1 MPETSAPARV
11 SRRRLALAAA
21 LVLSL
26 FLAVTNALIQAPAAA
41 AAGSPILVIAAH
53 PDDETLGAAGV
64 IDAAVAAGRPVYVAV
79 VTNGALPGVAG
90 PSASSVCG
98 ATAGAASGEA
108 LLGLTRER
116 ESEAAMA
123 YLGGGAIP
131 WTNSLVS
138 THVFFL
144 GYPDGGGLATDG
156 IAGISQGLS
165 VSDDL
170 GIGTYADSGDSSNVN
185 CNGDFHFLKDGSHA
199 LFTQANLQGDISDV
213 IAAVHPGDIYTHAV
227 FDGHPDHAAVAR
239 DVLQAVQSLGLTTT
253 VHATLIHHLEQAGC
267 LAGSAW
273 FWPNPEQV
281 TDPAARA
288 TPTDPFLA
296 PPLFASNSFSVGAP
310 SSHCP
315 ASDSD
320 TPVGTD
326 WGPWGAPN
334 EIDPVPADMTP
345 ADLSLN
351 HKWQAILKYQTQL
364 GTCPANVASCGYLYA
379 FIKSDEFFWSYSFG
393 AGAKPA
399 PLSWPGIS
407 GSGHGVG
414 DTLTPNNAT
423 TGTWANTPTGY
434 VDQWVRCDPVG
445 ELSSCSDIAGATGP
459 DPDRRPATRSSV
471 PMPARPCASR

>member
-26 FLAVTNALIQAPAAA
+26 FLAVTNALIRAPAAA

-64 IDAAVAAGRPVYVAV
+64 IEAAVAAGRPVYVAV

-199 LFTQANLQGDISDV
+199 SFTQANLQGDISDV
-213 IAAVHPGDIYTHAV
+213 IAAVQPGRHLHAC
-227 FDGHPDHAAVAR
+227 R
-239 DVLQAVQSLGLTTT
+239 SLM
-253 VHATLIHHLEQAGC
+253 AI
-267 LAGSAW
+267 
-273 FWPNPEQV
+273 
-281 TDPAARA
+281 
-288 TPTDPFLA
+288 PTMPR
-296 PPLFASNSFSVGAP
+296 S
-310 SSHCP
+310 
-315 ASDSD
+315 
-320 TPVGTD
+320 PV
-326 WGPWGAPN
+326 
-334 EIDPVPADMTP
+334 MCCRRC
-345 ADLSLN
+345 SR
-351 HKWQAILKYQTQL
+351 
-364 GTCPANVASCGYLYA
+364 
-379 FIKSDEFFWSYSFG
+379 
-393 AGAKPA
+393 
-399 PLSWPGIS
+399 
-407 GSGHGVG
+407 
-414 DTLTPNNAT
+414 
-423 TGTWANTPTGY
+423 
-434 VDQWVRCDPVG
+434 WV
-445 ELSSCSDIAGATGP
+445 
-459 DPDRRPATRSSV
+459 
-471 PMPARPCASR
+471 